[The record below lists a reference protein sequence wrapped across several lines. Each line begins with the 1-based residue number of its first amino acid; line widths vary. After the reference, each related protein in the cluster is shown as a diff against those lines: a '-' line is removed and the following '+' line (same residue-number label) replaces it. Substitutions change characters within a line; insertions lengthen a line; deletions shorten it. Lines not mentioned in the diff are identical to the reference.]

1 MKSKKLAAVREIG
14 QLPLPSSFIFKSSI
28 INRIEKEQCDG
39 PSCGNEVGESETT
52 PEEKDSRQWNPFRV
66 SSTGLCS
73 PDLKPFPPCSKTKAS
88 TWFLIR
94 AIFCLS
100 LAVLVLVFW
109 GGLKPVKWLWLK
121 GLGLPGTNISSS
133 NNILL
138 EEDFS
143 PCVADF
149 GLAKAFNHEGEVV
162 TMPGHASLVLT
173 GGEQRPAASKHLLIL
188 GDDPKPK
195 PKRRRDATFVLDE
208 KQKPLYNHYAN
219 GSGWWDCD
227 MEGVDSEEV
236 GCSDAWEG
244 MGATTNLGGLEWH

>member
-14 QLPLPSSFIFKSSI
+14 QLPLPSSFIFKPSI
-28 INRIEKEQCDG
+28 INSCKDTDQEALSKTKQQPKKSSCISLSDFLNRKLEKKDFTQPKTVQKPFSLVGEGRDVVGVFDDECIGVKRGVKNDSCIDETVFRQFIKHSRIEKEQCDG
-39 PSCGNEVGESETT
+39 PSSGNEVGESETT

-66 SSTGLCS
+66 SS
-73 PDLKPFPPCSKTKAS
+73 
-88 TWFLIR
+88 
-94 AIFCLS
+94 
-100 LAVLVLVFW
+100 
-109 GGLKPVKWLWLK
+109 
-121 GLGLPGTNISSS
+121 
-133 NNILL
+133 
-138 EEDFS
+138 
-143 PCVADF
+143 
-149 GLAKAFNHEGEVV
+149 
-162 TMPGHASLVLT
+162 T

-219 GSGWWDCD
+219 GSGWWDCG
-227 MEGVDSEEV
+227 MEGVDSEEI